1 MDRIHV
7 DRDLHDSHDLEDATN
22 VVRRTA
28 IVCDLVRLCLE
39 HESDRIVALSAHV
52 RSSECLGHHRLEETI
67 MKYTDTQLKRENEEL
82 VRKLNIFRERNG
94 RLCDKL
100 ADAVCKR
107 DSYREQLEDYRRR
120 FDIEASQEKCQTCG
134 KYNSP
139 SLIESGECLP
149 CICKILAAVANINAA
164 INAAK
169 KK

>member
-39 HESDRIVALSAHV
+39 HESDRIDALSAHV

-100 ADAVCKR
+100 AAAVCER
-107 DSYREQLEDYRRR
+107 DSYREKAEELSLALDGACQERFELGTDY
-120 FDIEASQEKCQTCG
+120 T
-134 KYNSP
+134 P
-139 SLIESGECLP
+139 SELRNQYID
-149 CICKILAAVANINAA
+149 VARSA

-169 KK
+169 KGEVKG